1 VNRTLYAFVPNVPSR
16 NYLMAS
22 EPWSIRIE
30 QFMLCLF
37 RFSAFI
43 DDISAA
49 MSRHFPV
56 REETICKVSAE
67 IGQAGSCKN
76 VSRVHVCLPHQFDG
90 IVLIDKVVHFKNRKQ

>member
-1 VNRTLYAFVPNVPSR
+1 
-16 NYLMAS
+16 MAS

-30 QFMLCLF
+30 QFMLCLS

-67 IGQAGSCKN
+67 IGH
-76 VSRVHVCLPHQFDG
+76 VLRVPLCLPHQFDG
-90 IVLIDKVVHFKNRKQ
+90 IVLTDKVVHFKNRKQ

>member
-1 VNRTLYAFVPNVPSR
+1 
-16 NYLMAS
+16 MAS
-22 EPWSIRIE
+22 EPRSIRIE

-56 REETICKVSAE
+56 REETIRKVSAE
-67 IGQAGSCKN
+67 IGHAGSCKN
-76 VSRVHVCLPHQFDG
+76 VLRVPLCLPHQFDG
-90 IVLIDKVVHFKNRKQ
+90 IVLTDKVVHFKNRKQ